1 MYPMVDDKLRIVYQA
16 DFEPGLI
23 VRGDEDLVDLNSIY
37 YLEVDTVGL
46 FDNTSTSIN
55 EIYQNNN
62 IDDNRIFDLLGRMK
76 TVLLTFLKEYII
88 NRKKYLK
95 QNRLKYLCIEKLRVF
110 SAFYLNLIM
119 NLF

>member
-1 MYPMVDDKLRIVYQA
+1 MRDGIIYQA

-55 EIYQNNN
+55 EIYHNNN
-62 IDDNRIFDLLGRMK
+62 IDDNRIFDLLGREWK
-76 TVLLTFLKEYII
+76 TDFANLPKGIYII
-88 NRKKYLK
+88 NRKK
-95 QNRLKYLCIEKLRVF
+95 VF
-110 SAFYLNLIM
+110 KTK
-119 NLF
+119 